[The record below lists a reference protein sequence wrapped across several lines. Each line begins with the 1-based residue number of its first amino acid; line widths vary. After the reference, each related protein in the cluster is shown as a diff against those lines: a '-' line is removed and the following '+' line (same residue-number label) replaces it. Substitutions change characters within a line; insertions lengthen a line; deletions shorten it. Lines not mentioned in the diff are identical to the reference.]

1 MVLYRWITL
10 VGLLCVFSNLRVMAQ
25 SAHTLAGSSDFS
37 RKLDALQ
44 WNYGLQYDYT
54 TYNTRIALKNQFQ
67 SRLYLIQDKP
77 ENIQDEYQGYLK
89 AVQFGKNQWGIQ
101 VHSEAFGF
109 SSAKV
114 RQEKITI
121 GPAYRF
127 KPNTFEL
134 YPMVGYLFDQRNQ
147 IQDRGPMVALAG
159 SWASLMLGDFRLNPQ
174 FQLEYASID
183 PRRYG
188 HFRLQSDG
196 RYEDPNLRF
205 NGLFNLGRSLRDSYQ
220 ASSFLNRNASNLIET
235 IRTDTSLIQTGLE
248 LPLGK
253 GVRGR
258 IDLYA
263 LSQKRTFTNR
273 ILSDTVQAE
282 IVDTR
287 YLRQDYDLT
296 FQAIIPKNR
305 YLLNPGIRISGIGSN
320 SRLINTESLSN
331 DQVIRRSEILERSNF
346 QQRSTELFAD
356 QQYSIDEQ
364 TRLQLRLLLG
374 ILRYDTPEINA
385 DDRDEQTLAFRLVG
399 KHRFSEFFSAGLSV
413 AGEAYHYVYLFS
425 ERSAENNWRRSVR
438 VLPEVEWTPTKNIT
452 FRQSMFVRANYTV
465 YDFQVPGRL
474 NADQSAREYGIRSR
488 LEIQVMPTWYM
499 ESELS
504 RAELRIGRLRW
515 DTFTEIPIDTLV
527 TWEANWMLSK
537 RIQDLKI
544 SSGYR
549 LFQKN
554 DFLPQ
559 VVSTIT
565 VPLSTGGTRTI
576 SRIAPGLQ
584 STWQSGPSVQMSL
597 PLSAKNELVLDG
609 WLQRQRTYT
618 KLYTQY
624 PEAYKDAFLAKEK
637 TSQNV
642 RYPNIMVSARFRF

>member
-1 MVLYRWITL
+1 MVTFRGITL
-10 VGLLCVFSNLRVMAQ
+10 LSLLCLIISLRVMAQ
-25 SAHTLAGSSDFS
+25 TGHSMAGTSDFS

-54 TYNTRIALKNQFQ
+54 SYKTRVSLRNQFQ
-67 SRLYLIQDKP
+67 SRLYLIQQKP

-89 AVQFGKNQWGIQ
+89 AVQFGNKQWGMQ
-101 VHSEAFGF
+101 LQSEAFGY

-114 RQEKITI
+114 RQEKITL

-127 KPNTFEL
+127 KPNSYEL

-147 IQDRGPMVALAG
+147 ILDRGPLVALAG
-159 SWASLMLGDFRLNPQ
+159 SWASLMLGDLRLSPQ
-174 FQLEYASID
+174 LQLEYASIH

-188 HFRLQSDG
+188 HFRLLSDG

-205 NGLFNLGRSLRDSYQ
+205 NGLVNLGRSLRDSYQ

-235 IRTDTSLIQTGLE
+235 IRTDTSMIQTGLE
-248 LPLGK
+248 LPLGN
-253 GVRGR
+253 GARGR
-258 IDLYA
+258 IDIYA
-263 LSQKRTFTNR
+263 LSQRRSFTNR

-287 YLRQDYDLT
+287 YLRQDYDVT
-296 FQAIIPKNR
+296 FQAFIPKNR
-305 YLLNPGIRISGIGSN
+305 YLLNPGIRFSGIGSN
-320 SRLINTESLSN
+320 SRLINTESLSG

-346 QQRSTELFAD
+346 QQNSTELFAD
-356 QQYSIDEQ
+356 QQYTIDEQ
-364 TRLQLRLLLG
+364 TSLQLRFLLG

-399 KHRFSEFFSAGLSV
+399 KHRFSDYFSLGLSL

-438 VLPEVEWTPTKNIT
+438 VLPEIEWTPHAKLS
-452 FRQSMFVRANYTV
+452 FRQSLFVRANYTV

-488 LEIQVMPTWYM
+488 LEYQFMPNWFM
-499 ESELS
+499 EAELS

-515 DTFTEIPIDTLV
+515 DSFTEIPIDTLV
-527 TWEANWMLSK
+527 TWEATLMMSK
-537 RIQDLKI
+537 KIRDLKI

-549 LFQKN
+549 LYQKN

-559 VVSTIT
+559 VISTIT
-565 VPLSTGGTRTI
+565 VPSSTGGGRTI
-576 SRIAPGLQ
+576 SRLAPGLQ

-597 PLSAKNELVLDG
+597 PLSSKNELYLDG
-609 WLQRQRTYT
+609 WFQRQRTYT

-624 PEAYKDAFLAKEK
+624 PEAYKEAFLAKEK

-642 RYPNIMVSARFRF
+642 LYPNIVVSARFRF

>member
-10 VGLLCVFSNLRVMAQ
+10 LGLLCVIPMLPVLAQ
-25 SAHTLAGSSDFS
+25 SGHSMAGSSDFS

-54 TYNTRIALKNQFQ
+54 SFRTRVALKNQFQ

-89 AVQFGKNQWGIQ
+89 AVQFGKKQWGVQ
-101 VHSEAFGF
+101 VQSEAFAF

-114 RQEKITI
+114 RQEKILI

-127 KPNTFEL
+127 KPNRYEL
-134 YPMVGYLFDQRNQ
+134 YPMLGYLFDQRNQ
-147 IQDRGPMVALAG
+147 IQDRGPMVALTG
-159 SWASLMLGDFRLNPQ
+159 SWASLMLGDLQLNPR
-174 FQLEYASID
+174 FELEYASID

-188 HFRLQSDG
+188 HYRLQSNG
-196 RYEDPNLRF
+196 QYEDPNLRF

-273 ILSDTVQAE
+273 MLSDTVQAE

-296 FQAIIPKNR
+296 FQAFIPKNR
-305 YLLNPGIRISGIGSN
+305 YVLNPGIRISGIGSN
-320 SRLINTESLSN
+320 SRLINTESLSS

-356 QQYSIDEQ
+356 HQYAIDDQ
-364 TRLQLRLLLG
+364 TNLQLRMLLG

-385 DDRDEQTLAFRLVG
+385 DDRDEQTLAFRLLG
-399 KHRFSEFFSAGLSV
+399 KHRFSEFFSAGVSV

-438 VLPEVEWTPTKNIT
+438 VLPEVEWTPNKNIT

-488 LEIQVMPTWYM
+488 LEVQFMPSWYI

-515 DTFTEIPIDTLV
+515 DSFTEIPIDTLV
-527 TWEANWMLSK
+527 TWEASWMLRK
-537 RIQDLKI
+537 KMRNLNI
-544 SSGYR
+544 STGYR

-565 VPLSTGGTRTI
+565 VPTSSGGTRTI

-597 PLSAKNELVLDG
+597 PLSAKQELFVDG
-609 WLQRQRTYT
+609 WLQGQRTYT
-618 KLYTQY
+618 RLYTQY
-624 PEAYKDAFLAKEK
+624 PEAYKEAFLAKEK
-637 TSQNV
+637 APQKV
-642 RYPNIMVSARFRF
+642 VYPNIMVSARFRF